1 VQRLSHEAGQRVRN
15 GAGQRLSDDRGAVG
29 VVVALLM
36 VPLIGFAAISIDVAA
51 MWSER
56 QQLQTGADAGALA
69 VAQDCSRGSCGDAIG
84 TAQAL
89 AAGNLGVG
97 ASSASV
103 TSTASN
109 SVTVTTSG
117 VREHFFA
124 PVLGIDSS
132 TIVASA
138 SAGWG
143 APSGGT
149 AELPLAISWCDFQAQ
164 TGGGV
169 STGDAV
175 TTIALTVEPE
185 PVEPEPVAPAVEQD
199 ADPAVEP
206 GLDLSVPPQATPEAG
221 DSDGTGALAASCAGP
236 RGTTVAGGFAWLA
249 GSDGCATSSSI
260 AGGAAGSAGD
270 ALPGGC
276 SAGDFGA
283 LQGRTVLLPVYDQA
297 PSAGGAGSYRVY
309 GYAGFTLTGYH
320 FAGQFGWR
328 DPCSGSDSCISGTFT
343 RWADLSDHFDHD
355 DAAPQLGATVVSL
368 TK

>member
-1 VQRLSHEAGQRVRN
+1 VRNHAAQRLN
-15 GAGQRLSDDRGAVG
+15 DDRGAVG

-51 MWSER
+51 MWAER

-69 VAQDCSRGSCGDAIG
+69 VAQDCSRGSCGDATG

-89 AAGNLGVG
+89 AAGNLAVG
-97 ASSASV
+97 DSSASV
-103 TSTASN
+103 TSTASD

-149 AELPLAISWCDFQAQ
+149 AELPLAVSWCDFQAQ
-164 TGGGV
+164 AGGGAP
-169 STGDAV
+169 TGDAV

-185 PVEPEPVAPAVEQD
+185 PVAPTVEPSS
-199 ADPAVEP
+199 DPAVEP
-206 GLDLSVPPQATPEAG
+206 GLDLSAPPETTPGVTEG
-221 DSDGTGALAASCAGP
+221 DGTAEPATSCAGP
-236 RGTTVAGGFAWLA
+236 RGSTVAGGFAWLA

-270 ALPGGC
+270 AVPSGC
-276 SAGDFGA
+276 SAGEFA
-283 LQGRTVLLPVYDQA
+283 SLQGRTVVLPVYDQA
-297 PSAGGAGSYRVY
+297 PGADTGGSYRVY

-343 RWADLSDHFDHD
+343 QWADLSDHFDHD

>member
-1 VQRLSHEAGQRVRN
+1 MRN
-15 GAGQRLSDDRGAVG
+15 RPGRRLSDDRGAVG

-51 MWSER
+51 MWAER

-69 VAQDCSRGSCGDAIG
+69 VAQDCSRGSCGDANA

-89 AAGNLGVG
+89 AADNLAVG
-97 ASSASV
+97 SSSASV
-103 TSTASN
+103 TSNGST
-109 SVTVTTSG
+109 SVTVTASG
-117 VREHFFA
+117 VRQHFFA
-124 PVLGIDSS
+124 PVLGIDST

-164 TGGGV
+164 TGGG
-169 STGDAV
+169 SPAADA
-175 TTIALTVEPE
+175 TSTIALTAQAAPSQ
-185 PVEPEPVAPAVEQD
+185 PAVQPE
-199 ADPAVEP
+199 AVP
-206 GLDLSVPPQATPEAG
+206 GATPNTLPDVVAG
-221 DSDGTGALAASCAGP
+221 DAAPTGSATSCAGP
-236 RGTTVAGGFAWLA
+236 RGTTVAGGFGWLT

-260 AGGAAGSAGD
+260 AGGAAGSGA
-270 ALPGGC
+270 ASVPSGC
-276 SAGDFGA
+276 SAADFGSV
-283 LQGRTVLLPVYDQA
+283 QGRTVLLPVYDQA
-297 PSAGGAGSYRVY
+297 PGAGAAGQYRVY

-328 DPCSGSDSCISGTFT
+328 DPCSGSDSCVSGTFT

-368 TK
+368 TR